1 MTQIWRGEDVVAV
14 TKVAAGPCPV
24 VQVKEKGRDGYVS
37 VQIGYGEKK
46 ESKMKKPQKGHLLK
60 LAVDPTLRYLREF
73 RLDKYR
79 EQPQDGLKTGDI
91 IDVNV
96 FEKGD
101 IIDVT
106 GISKGKGF
114 QGVVKR
120 HGFSGSKK
128 THGNKDQ
135 ERMSGSIGSKGPAH
149 VFKGVRM
156 GGQMGSRRV
165 TEKNLEI
172 FDIDTENNILYI
184 KGQVPGARNSLVM
197 ITGKGELQIKTA
209 DPVQAVET
217 PATPAE
223 PVSESTEKNESN
235 TETAAAEQ
243 PRNEEIKKE

>member
-1 MTQIWRGEDVVAV
+1 MTQMWKGEEVVAV
-14 TKVAAGPCPV
+14 TKVTAGPCPV
-24 VQVKEKGRDGYVS
+24 VRVKEKGRDGYVA

-46 ESKMKKPQKGHLLK
+46 ASKMKKPQKGHLQK
-60 LAVDPTLRYLREF
+60 LSVDPTLRYLREF
-73 RLDKYR
+73 RTDKYR

-96 FEKGD
+96 FASGD

-106 GISKGKGF
+106 GTSKGKGF

-135 ERMSGSIGSKGPAH
+135 ERMSGSIGSKGPAR

-172 FDIDTENNILYI
+172 FDIDAENNIIYI
-184 KGQVPGARNSLVM
+184 KGQVPGARGSLVM
-197 ITGKGELQIKTA
+197 ISGKGELKLKA
-209 DPVQAVET
+209 AVPAEIEA
-217 PATPAE
+217 PATPVE
-223 PVSESTEKNESN
+223 TVSESAEKNEP
-235 TETAAAEQ
+235 ETGDGEQ
-243 PRNEEIKKE
+243 PQNEEIKKE